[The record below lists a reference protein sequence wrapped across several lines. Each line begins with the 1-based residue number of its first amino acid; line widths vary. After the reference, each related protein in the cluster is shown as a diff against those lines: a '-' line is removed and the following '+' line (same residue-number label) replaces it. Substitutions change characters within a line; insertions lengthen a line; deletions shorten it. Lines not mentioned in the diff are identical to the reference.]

1 LQTKEFKSKIPKE
14 KDPKSKLEREPNKEK
29 DYPTQLEKKQSS
41 RQAPSFSEEN
51 KMINFVNDE

>member
-1 LQTKEFKSKIPKE
+1 MPKE
-14 KDPKSKLEREPNKEK
+14 KDPKSKLEKEPSKEK
-29 DYPTQLEKKQSS
+29 DYPTQLEKKQSN